1 MPTFTASRL
10 TSICEDLF
18 LKAGASAENAS
29 CVVEHMVLSNLL
41 GHDSHGVFLIPFY
54 LEAIRKG
61 DLAPAAAP
69 ETIRDEG
76 TTAVVDGNQT
86 FGHVAAH
93 FATRLAI
100 RKAQDQ
106 KIGLVG
112 VVRHHHIGRL
122 GHFAE
127 MAAAQGV
134 IGLIATGGFGSGG
147 RSVVAHGGLGRTL
160 GANPLALGF
169 PGGERN
175 PVIIDMATSAVAIG
189 KVAVARDKG
198 KELPEGCIID
208 KRGQPSV
215 DPNDYFDG
223 GAALPFAAHKG
234 AALALAVE
242 LMGGALVGAED
253 YLGREEDR
261 SLFGPAGT
269 LIAGID
275 QGALRASESYGAS
288 ATEIIQRIQES
299 EPAQGVQR
307 VMVAGEPEM
316 MTRAERVEQGIP
328 IPERSWDE
336 VCKAAQEWGVEL
348 PSK

>member
-1 MPTFTASRL
+1 MPTFAANRL
-10 TSICEDLF
+10 TSICENLF
-18 LKAGASAENAS
+18 LKAGTSAENAS

-69 ETIRDEG
+69 EVIQNEG

-86 FGHVAAH
+86 FGQVAAH

-100 RKAQDQ
+100 RKALDQ
-106 KIGLVG
+106 KIVLVG

-134 IGLIATGGFGSGG
+134 IGLIVTGGFGTSG

-169 PGGERN
+169 PGEERN
-175 PVIIDMATSAVAIG
+175 PVIVDMATSAVAIG

-198 KELPEGCIID
+198 KKLPEGCIID
-208 KRGQPSV
+208 KKGQPSV

-234 AALALAVE
+234 AALGLAVE
-242 LMGGALVGAED
+242 LLAGALVGAGD
-253 YLGREEDR
+253 HLGPEEDR
-261 SLFGPAGT
+261 SLFGLAGT

-275 QGALRASESYGAS
+275 QGALRTSKAYSAS
-288 ATEIIQRIQES
+288 ATEIIRRIQQS
-299 EPAQGVQR
+299 QPAPGVHR
-307 VMVAGEPEM
+307 VMVPGEPER
-316 MTRAERVEQGIP
+316 MTKANRVEKGIP

-336 VCKAAQEWGVEL
+336 VCRAAQEWGVEL
-348 PSK
+348 PGE